1 MQTLKQSRDKDLSLI
16 VIDEAH
22 HGAASTYKPVINQKK
37 CSVISLTATPNRTDN
52 AEIGIDKISYQ
63 TSYRELFK
71 RNCIIEPTFEE
82 PVYISDGS
90 KKVTYNNK
98 ELCDELA
105 EYVLERTNNN
115 LKKCLICVTMKDYAE
130 NIYDAIKE
138 KHSSIYGHRLDS
150 TQIQF
155 VHGSKNSMEE
165 TGTENFLK
173 IFSGEKNGILIA
185 TQSLIGEGF
194 DDPNIDSV
202 FITYKSNSISQLMQ
216 VGGRALRYSEG
227 KRKASIIQVHQSPL
241 AYHFNNRWLYQDIT
255 DYLRPRLDDKEY
267 SSNEERTEKLDE
279 LLNSNN
285 VPTAE
290 IEKINHQV
298 SKIPLTENF
307 RILLIGYEHYDQ
319 NFDTNAEFKPLVIT
333 NQEFQ
338 RFKDIFNTASY
349 AEKETRIIDTSV
361 FLKAKNV
368 KYEEPIWKDYAD
380 MIWVLG
386 KAREEIKREIG
397 YEDRR
402 NYSNTS
408 SEGTTW
414 LKYINFSYSQKN
426 AELNKFLD
434 DCLNKKEVLEEFS
447 QGGFHSL
454 VKIFYPIHGSKVFL
468 LKEKQFRFIENL
480 KLEIINNLKEKDMD
494 QFLTVQKI
502 KNEKKV
508 TEVPFMVMEQVNQLL
523 REESLS
529 KNFFILEK

>member
-1 MQTLKQSRDKDLSLI
+1 
-16 VIDEAH
+16 
-22 HGAASTYKPVINQKK
+22 
-37 CSVISLTATPNRTDN
+37 
-52 AEIGIDKISYQ
+52 
-63 TSYRELFK
+63 
-71 RNCIIEPTFEE
+71 
-82 PVYISDGS
+82 
-90 KKVTYNNK
+90 
-98 ELCDELA
+98 
-105 EYVLERTNNN
+105 
-115 LKKCLICVTMKDYAE
+115 
-130 NIYDAIKE
+130 
-138 KHSSIYGHRLDS
+138 
-150 TQIQF
+150 
-155 VHGSKNSMEE
+155 MEE

-279 LLNSNN
+279 LLNSNI

-290 IEKINHQV
+290 LKINHQV

-368 KYEEPIWKDYAD
+368 NMGTIWKDYAD
-380 MIWVLG
+380 DLG
-386 KAREEIKREIG
+386 ARKSKRR
-397 YEDRR
+397 D
-402 NYSNTS
+402 
-408 SEGTTW
+408 
-414 LKYINFSYSQKN
+414 
-426 AELNKFLD
+426 
-434 DCLNKKEVLEEFS
+434 KKGNWIRG
-447 QGGFHSL
+447 Q
-454 VKIFYPIHGSKVFL
+454 
-468 LKEKQFRFIENL
+468 EKL
-480 KLEIINNLKEKDMD
+480 
-494 QFLTVQKI
+494 
-502 KNEKKV
+502 
-508 TEVPFMVMEQVNQLL
+508 
-523 REESLS
+523 
-529 KNFFILEK
+529 